1 MLKNFSYNEQIT
13 HSKWDLKYVTM
24 EKCTLGPACDEQFNS
39 ENALI
44 TNGPSGMRTFE
55 KFMSIKSYFLR
66 KNMIAVTSSL
76 WAGTVQ
82 ARLYRI
88 DGTYRETFRNE

>member
-1 MLKNFSYNEQIT
+1 M
-13 HSKWDLKYVTM
+13 TM

-44 TNGPSGMRTFE
+44 TNGPSGIRTFE
-55 KFMSIKSYFLR
+55 KFMSIKSCFLR

-76 WAGTVQ
+76 
-82 ARLYRI
+82 
-88 DGTYRETFRNE
+88 